1 MAEKVAVVNLTPW
14 PQGFRRI
21 NNAGHI
27 AIPAYGRL
35 NIEAEEVISQCYA
48 KNNQFV
54 GIDERGS
61 HARLYIEDENIRR
74 EFEFETETVKQ
85 KVLTDE
91 KMAKLFEYKRMGDFE
106 KNMKDMVKTLPEG
119 HVLVEYIKKHKIN
132 DYDKIKAVQKYTGI
146 PIE

>member
-1 MAEKVAVVNLTPW
+1 MADKVTVVNLTPW

-54 GIDERGS
+54 GIDDHGS
-61 HARLYIEDENIRR
+61 HARLYVEDEKIRR

-106 KNMKDMVKTLPEG
+106 KNMKDLVVIHAERFI
-119 HVLVEYIKKHKIN
+119 LVEYIKKHKIN
-132 DYDKIKAVQKYTGI
+132 DYEKIKAVERFTGI
-146 PIE
+146 PMN